1 METLVLKVSALSSG
15 VVLLDGKPIGLD
27 GLEDALK
34 EAREKNGAV
43 WYYREKS
50 PADVSS
56 GVTPA
61 MGLII
66 KYALPL
72 SLATTPDFTDR
83 LATQR
88 AQPQA
93 TALAGE
99 YESGMP
105 GIEAPGDVE
114 QVFAKARR
122 TATGA
127 RGLVCLVVVR
137 PDHQLLILPA
147 LPNTPGL
154 AARAG
159 DLESLI
165 PSAVKR
171 SIAVIAQTRFTMG
184 EPGAKTAVPSY
195 ETASKAIPF
204 FGLLLALSHA
214 GHAVWVF
221 DGNTSELAAG
231 CRDADVLII
240 DSDVLPLLRPGWA
253 EEVSA
258 VMRNPNILTH
268 DRKSYQLRVIR
279 KVGGNYDRLEFP
291 S

>member
-1 METLVLKVSALSSG
+1 MLLKVSALASG
-15 VVLLDGKPIGLD
+15 IVLLDGKPIGLD

-50 PADVSS
+50 PADASS
-56 GVTPA
+56 TVTPA

-72 SLATTPDFTDR
+72 SLATTPDFADR
-83 LATQR
+83 FTTQM
-88 AQPQA
+88 AQLRA
-93 TALAGE
+93 TARAGE

-105 GIEAPGDVE
+105 GIGAPGDVE
-114 QVFAKARR
+114 EIFAKARR
-122 TATGA
+122 TAAGA

-137 PDHQLLILPA
+137 PDRQFLILPA

-154 AARAG
+154 TARAG
-159 DLESLI
+159 DLERLI
-165 PSAVKR
+165 RSAVKR
-171 SIAVIAQTRFTMG
+171 NIAVIAQTRFTMG
-184 EPGAKTAVPSY
+184 KPGAKVAVPSY
-195 ETASKAIPF
+195 EAVSKAIPF

-214 GHAVWVF
+214 GHAVWMF
-221 DGNTSELAAG
+221 DENNSELAAG

-240 DSDVLPLLRPGWA
+240 DGDVLALLRQGWE

-258 VMRNPNILTH
+258 VMRNPNILAH

-279 KVGGNYDRLEFP
+279 KVGGNYDHLEFP
-291 S
+291 N